1 HTPHQ
6 RPLPKV
12 QPWEQ
17 IKTLALEKE
26 ALGFH
31 VSGHPLDLHEQA
43 LRRLGAADVRTVSTL
58 ADKKSVR
65 LGGVLAHVRTRI
77 VRSGPRAGQKMAV
90 VTIADKSG
98 AIEAVIFSDPF
109 ARYGRL
115 IRNDAIVALI
125 GKVDRSRGEPQVIV
139 EQVIRIEEVAQQV
152 AARIE
157 LDLIDEPQGEPLEG
171 IMRSVEDLLRRATGN
186 GGGSVEVLLH
196 LHTNGIRVALR
207 PHGLRVTSA
216 PDLIGTLKQTLG
228 PDHVRVI
235 SRDITQAVASMPSR

>member
-1 HTPHQ
+1 
-6 RPLPKV
+6 
-12 QPWEQ
+12 
-17 IKTLALEKE
+17 
-26 ALGFH
+26 
-31 VSGHPLDLHEQA
+31 
-43 LRRLGAADVRTVSTL
+43 
-58 ADKKSVR
+58 
-65 LGGVLAHVRTRI
+65 
-77 VRSGPRAGQKMAV
+77 
-90 VTIADKSG
+90 
-98 AIEAVIFSDPF
+98 EAVIFSDPF

-216 PDLIGTLKQTLG
+216 PDLIETLKQTLG

-235 SRDITQAVASMPSR
+235 SREITQAVASMPSR